1 MKVYRRAIHKQEPGT
16 FCSRLFFA
24 PGKDIFMDVKDI
36 AKTLFEL
43 VGTKNNVKA
52 NATCM
57 TRLRISVIDQSKVD
71 IESIK
76 KVEGVLGVV
85 EGQTVQVILG
95 PGKVNKVGE
104 EFAKL
109 TGLTLGSDEMGAEE
123 LAKENKA
130 QLKAKQ
136 KTPVHEFLQKIAK
149 IFIPLIPG
157 IIAAGLINGLT
168 NVINVSTGGAYNAFW
183 WYQLIRTLG
192 FAVFTFLPIYVG
204 MNASKEFG
212 GTPVLGAIAG
222 ALSVSHAGM
231 PLLMKIADAP
241 ILMPI
246 TNAAYNPASGGLLA
260 ALFAGMFFALIE
272 KQVRKLMP
280 DLLTTFFTPLFTV
293 LIGGFIAVL
302 VIQPF
307 GALLTKGIFDALDF
321 AYNQLGV
328 FGAYILSAG
337 FLPLVSIGLHQ
348 ALTPIHVLL
357 NNPEGPTLGVNYL
370 LPILMM
376 AGGGQVGA
384 G

>member
-1 MKVYRRAIHKQEPGT
+1 
-16 FCSRLFFA
+16 
-24 PGKDIFMDVKDI
+24 MDVKDI

-43 VGTKNNVKA
+43 VGTKSNVKA

-71 IESIK
+71 VESIK

-168 NVINVSTGGAYNAFW
+168 NVINVS
-183 WYQLIRTLG
+183 
-192 FAVFTFLPIYVG
+192 
-204 MNASKEFG
+204 
-212 GTPVLGAIAG
+212 
-222 ALSVSHAGM
+222 
-231 PLLMKIADAP
+231 
-241 ILMPI
+241 
-246 TNAAYNPASGGLLA
+246 
-260 ALFAGMFFALIE
+260 
-272 KQVRKLMP
+272 
-280 DLLTTFFTPLFTV
+280 
-293 LIGGFIAVL
+293 
-302 VIQPF
+302 
-307 GALLTKGIFDALDF
+307 
-321 AYNQLGV
+321 
-328 FGAYILSAG
+328 
-337 FLPLVSIGLHQ
+337 
-348 ALTPIHVLL
+348 
-357 NNPEGPTLGVNYL
+357 
-370 LPILMM
+370 
-376 AGGGQVGA
+376 
-384 G
+384 